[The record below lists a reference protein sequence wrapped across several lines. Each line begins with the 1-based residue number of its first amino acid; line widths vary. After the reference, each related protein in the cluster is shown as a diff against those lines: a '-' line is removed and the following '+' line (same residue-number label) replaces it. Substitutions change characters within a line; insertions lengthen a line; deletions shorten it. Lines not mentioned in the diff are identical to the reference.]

1 MTKPRLQV
9 YGQPWEN
16 MPAKI
21 VGTREGL
28 RALRQALEDV
38 LSGEQAPDVRLAAY
52 DGEPYAL
59 RVEMADEADP
69 LHYTCR
75 TTTGKQ

>member
-1 MTKPRLQV
+1 MTPPRVQV
-9 YGQPWEN
+9 YGQPWEA

-28 RALRQALEDV
+28 RALKAALSDV
-38 LSGEQAPDVRLAAY
+38 LEGEGAQDVRLAAY
-52 DGEPYAL
+52 DGHVYAL
-59 RVEMADEADP
+59 RVELAEGAEP

-75 TTTGKQ
+75 TIKK